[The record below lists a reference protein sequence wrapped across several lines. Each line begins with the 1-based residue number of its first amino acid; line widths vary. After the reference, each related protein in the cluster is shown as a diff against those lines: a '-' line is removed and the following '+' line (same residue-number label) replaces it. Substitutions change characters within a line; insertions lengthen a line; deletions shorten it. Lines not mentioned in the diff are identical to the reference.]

1 METDPTIFIVDD
13 DPAVRQAL
21 TVLVR
26 SMHLQA
32 EAYES
37 AQQFL
42 DAFDAARPGCLL
54 LDVRMPGISGLG
66 LLEQFNR
73 EEVPLPAIVMSAY
86 GDVPM
91 VVRAMKAGALN
102 FLEKPC
108 RDQQL
113 WEAIQ
118 EALKWDSRP
127 SAAGGPAHARSSIAC
142 NVLPP
147 ANTTCCAL
155 LIDGKS
161 NKTIAAELNLSV
173 RTIEVRRAKLMK
185 KMKAESLAELI
196 RLTLLADSD
205 LRKDTNGDGRYHR
218 GWIVKLT
225 TCELSYK
232 PNVEEVIDRLRLLY
246 DRRGGDQI
254 FATMTVPSPT
264 LAAFAAAV
272 SPAGMRL
279 SRSRSSGPSS
289 GTACLPSGRPSKTIR
304 CPAPT

>member
-1 METDPTIFIVDD
+1 MQTESTIFIIDD

-26 SMHLQA
+26 SMRLQA
-32 EAYES
+32 EAYAS
-37 AQQFL
+37 AQEFL

-54 LDVRMPGISGLG
+54 VDVRMPGISGLG
-66 LLEQFNR
+66 LLEQFNH
-73 EEVPLPAIVMSAY
+73 EDILLPAIVMSAY

-118 EALKWDSRP
+118 EALKWDNQHRQSLALRLKVRDRLQHLT
-127 SAAGGPAHARSSIAC
+127 SGEHD
-142 NVLPP
+142 VLR
-147 ANTTCCAL
+147 L

-185 KMKAESLAELI
+185 KMRADSLAKLI
-196 RLTLLADSD
+196 RLA
-205 LRKDTNGDGRYHR
+205 
-218 GWIVKLT
+218 
-225 TCELSYK
+225 
-232 PNVEEVIDRLRLLY
+232 
-246 DRRGGDQI
+246 
-254 FATMTVPSPT
+254 
-264 LAAFAAAV
+264 LAAD
-272 SPAGMRL
+272 PLHGKPRPTT
-279 SRSRSSGPSS
+279 RNPSIV
-289 GTACLPSGRPSKTIR
+289 G
-304 CPAPT
+304 

>member
-1 METDPTIFIVDD
+1 MEAEPTVFIIDD

-26 SMHLQA
+26 SMHLRA

-42 DAFDAARPGCLL
+42 DAFDSTRPGCLL
-54 LDVRMPGISGLG
+54 LDVRMPGVSGLE
-66 LLEQFNR
+66 LLER
-73 EEVPLPAIVMSAY
+73 LSRDDLRLPAIVMSAY

-118 EALKWDSRP
+118 EALKWD
-127 SAAGGPAHARSSIAC
+127 AAHRQQV
-142 NVLPP
+142 VLRAKALRRLQRLTPGEHDVLQ
-147 ANTTCCAL
+147 L
-155 LIDGKS
+155 LIDGNS
-161 NKTIAAELNLSV
+161 NKTIAAELGLSV

-196 RLTLLADSD
+196 RLTLSADPHC
-205 LRKDTNGDGRYHR
+205 G
-218 GWIVKLT
+218 
-225 TCELSYK
+225 K
-232 PNVEEVIDRLRLLY
+232 PQTPASIPSRID
-246 DRRGGDQI
+246 
-254 FATMTVPSPT
+254 
-264 LAAFAAAV
+264 
-272 SPAGMRL
+272 
-279 SRSRSSGPSS
+279 
-289 GTACLPSGRPSKTIR
+289 
-304 CPAPT
+304 

>member
-1 METDPTIFIVDD
+1 MQTEPTIFIVDD

-26 SMHLQA
+26 SMRLQA

-37 AQQFL
+37 AQDFL
-42 DAFDAARPGCLL
+42 DAFDPLKPGCLL
-54 LDVRMPGISGLG
+54 VDVRMPGIGGLG

-73 EEVPLPAIVMSAY
+73 DDIPVPAIVMSAY

-118 EALKWDSRP
+118 EAIKWDSQHRQRLAMR
-127 SAAGGPAHARSSIAC
+127 SKVCHRLQHLTAGEHD
-142 NVLPP
+142 VLR
-147 ANTTCCAL
+147 L

-196 RLTLLADSD
+196 RLTLAAEPHYGKPRPAD
-205 LRKDTNGDGRYHR
+205 KIT
-218 GWIVKLT
+218 
-225 TCELSYK
+225 
-232 PNVEEVIDRLRLLY
+232 P
-246 DRRGGDQI
+246 
-254 FATMTVPSPT
+254 
-264 LAAFAAAV
+264 
-272 SPAGMRL
+272 
-279 SRSRSSGPSS
+279 
-289 GTACLPSGRPSKTIR
+289 
-304 CPAPT
+304 

>member
-1 METDPTIFIVDD
+1 MEAEPTVFIIDD

-26 SMHLQA
+26 SMHLRA

-42 DAFDAARPGCLL
+42 DTFDSTRPGCLL
-54 LDVRMPGISGLG
+54 LDVRMPGISGLE
-66 LLEQFNR
+66 LLER
-73 EEVPLPAIVMSAY
+73 LCRDDLRLPAIVMSAY

-118 EALKWDSRP
+118 EALKWD
-127 SAAGGPAHARSSIAC
+127 AAHRQQV
-142 NVLPP
+142 VLRAKALRRLQRLTPGEHDVLR
-147 ANTTCCAL
+147 L
-155 LIDGKS
+155 LIDGSS
-161 NKTIAAELNLSV
+161 NKTIAAELNVSV

-196 RLTLLADSD
+196 RLTLAADPHC
-205 LRKDTNGDGRYHR
+205 G
-218 GWIVKLT
+218 
-225 TCELSYK
+225 K
-232 PNVEEVIDRLRLLY
+232 P
-246 DRRGGDQI
+246 Q
-254 FATMTVPSPT
+254 
-264 LAAFAAAV
+264 
-272 SPAGMRL
+272 
-279 SRSRSSGPSS
+279 
-289 GTACLPSGRPSKTIR
+289 
-304 CPAPT
+304 APTNIPS

>member
-1 METDPTIFIVDD
+1 MIVEAEPTIVIIDD

-26 SMHLQA
+26 SMRLQA

-37 AQQFL
+37 AEAFL
-42 DAFDAARPGCLL
+42 NRYDSTRPGCLL
-54 LDVRMPGISGLG
+54 LDVRMPGISGLE
-66 LLEQFNR
+66 LLEHLSHN
-73 EEVPLPAIVMSAY
+73 EVRLPAIVMSAY

-118 EALKWDSRP
+118 EGLRWDAVHRQ
-127 SAAGGPAHARSSIAC
+127 HV
-142 NVLPP
+142 VLC
-147 ANTTCCAL
+147 TTVLHCLQRLTSGENEVLQL

-161 NKTIAAELNLSV
+161 NKTIASELGLSV

-196 RLTLLADSD
+196 RLTLSATPPHRKGANGLRSPLNRLANA
-205 LRKDTNGDGRYHR
+205 K
-218 GWIVKLT
+218 I
-225 TCELSYK
+225 
-232 PNVEEVIDRLRLLY
+232 
-246 DRRGGDQI
+246 
-254 FATMTVPSPT
+254 A
-264 LAAFAAAV
+264 
-272 SPAGMRL
+272 
-279 SRSRSSGPSS
+279 
-289 GTACLPSGRPSKTIR
+289 
-304 CPAPT
+304 

>member
-1 METDPTIFIVDD
+1 MQTEPTIFIIDD

-26 SMHLQA
+26 SMRLQA

-37 AQQFL
+37 AQEFL
-42 DAFDAARPGCLL
+42 DAFDAAKPGCLL

-73 EEVPLPAIVMSAY
+73 EDILLPAIVMSAY

-118 EALKWDSRP
+118 EALKWDNQHRQSL
-127 SAAGGPAHARSSIAC
+127 ALRSKVRDRLQRLTSGEHD
-142 NVLPP
+142 VLR
-147 ANTTCCAL
+147 L

-161 NKTIAAELNLSV
+161 NKTIAAKLNLSV

-185 KMKAESLAELI
+185 KMRADSLAELI
-196 RLTLLADSD
+196 RLTLAADP
-205 LRKDTNGDGRYHR
+205 LY
-218 GWIVKLT
+218 VKPRFT
-225 TCELSYK
+225 TQY
-232 PNVEEVIDRLRLLY
+232 
-246 DRRGGDQI
+246 
-254 FATMTVPSPT
+254 PSI
-264 LAAFAAAV
+264 A
-272 SPAGMRL
+272 
-279 SRSRSSGPSS
+279 
-289 GTACLPSGRPSKTIR
+289 
-304 CPAPT
+304 